1 MTDFS
6 ELADEIWELIKKNV
20 PDEDQFDVAE
30 ELVDIFSSM
39 GLDIE
44 DSDLQSYVDGDD
56 TEDDEV
62 ADDDDDL
69 SWDDDVLDDED
80 EDDEDS

>member
-6 ELADEIWELIKKNV
+6 ELADEIWELLKRNI
-20 PDEDQFDVAE
+20 PEEDRFDAAE
-30 ELVDIFSSM
+30 ELVDVFNSQ

-44 DSDLQSYVDGDD
+44 DSDLQRYVDGDAD
-56 TEDDEV
+56 SDGDEV
-62 ADDDDDL
+62 ADDDDVV
-69 SWDDDVLDDED
+69 WDDDVLD